1 MRRRVMPIVLLLFL
15 CPCLGSAT
23 GRPAVGSAG
32 LATATGST
40 AAADLVLTVA
50 PDWIAALVQLLTNPL
65 IAPVLLSLG
74 ILGIAFEI
82 KAGAFGLG
90 ALVSLVSLGLF
101 FGSSFMTGL
110 AGWNEV
116 LLLGVGSLALAIE
129 VFILPG
135 FGVAGITGIVALAAA
150 VFLAL
155 VGSTP
160 TAAAVTQA
168 FVVLGVSAAI
178 TLGIGYAWLRHLPNS
193 GRFAGLFLRGGAH
206 RADGYVAAL
215 PRADLVGQDGVALT
229 DLRPAGTAQI
239 GHERV
244 DVVTEGEYVPQGGAV
259 RVVGSEGYRHVV
271 RSIQS

>member
-1 MRRRVMPIVLLLFL
+1 MRRRRVKTVAVPLFVAL
-15 CPCLGSAT
+15 WAQ
-23 GRPAVGSAG
+23 AVEPTVAR
-32 LATATGST
+32 AST
-40 AAADLVLTVA
+40 AALAVTVP
-50 PDWIAALVQLLTNPL
+50 PDWVAALTQLLTNPL
-65 IAPVLLSLG
+65 IAPILLSLG

-101 FGSSFMTGL
+101 FGSSFLTGL
-110 AGWNEV
+110 AGWNEII
-116 LLLGVGSLALAIE
+116 LLGVGAIALAIE
-129 VFILPG
+129 VFVLPG

-155 VGSTP
+155 VGGTP
-160 TAAAVTQA
+160 TPAAVTQA

-178 TLGIGYAWLRHLPNS
+178 TLGVGYAWLRHLPHS

-215 PRADLVGQDGVALT
+215 PRADLVGQDGVAVT

-259 RVVGSEGYRHVV
+259 RVVRSEGYRHVV
-271 RSIQS
+271 RGVR

>member
-1 MRRRVMPIVLLLFL
+1 MPPAVLLLL
-15 CPCLGSAT
+15 SICL
-23 GRPAVGSAG
+23 P
-32 LATATGST
+32 
-40 AAADLVLTVA
+40 AAATSAAAGPAAAGSRLAGDLVSTVP
-50 PDWIAALVQLLTNPL
+50 PDWLEALVQLLTNPL
-65 IAPVLLSLG
+65 IAPILLSLG

-101 FGSSFMTGL
+101 FGSSFLTGL
-110 AGWNEV
+110 AGWNEII
-116 LLLGVGSLALAIE
+116 LLGVGSMALAIE

-155 VGSTP
+155 VGGAP
-160 TAAAVTQA
+160 TAAGVTQA
-168 FVVLGVSAAI
+168 FAVLGVSAAI
-178 TLGIGYAWLRHLPNS
+178 TLGVGYAWLRHLPNS

-215 PRADLVGQDGVALT
+215 PRADLIGQDGIALT

-239 GHERV
+239 GSERV
-244 DVVTEGEYVPQGGAV
+244 DVVTEGEYVHQGGAV
-259 RVVGSEGYRHVV
+259 RVVRSEGYRHVV
-271 RSIQS
+271 RGVR